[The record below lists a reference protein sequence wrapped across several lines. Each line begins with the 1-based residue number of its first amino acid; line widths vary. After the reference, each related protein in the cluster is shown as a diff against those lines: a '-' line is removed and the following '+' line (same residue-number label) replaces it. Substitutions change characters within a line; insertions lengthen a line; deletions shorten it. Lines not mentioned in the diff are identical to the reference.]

1 MCMPGAQSSQRKVL
15 NSLESELEKVSEPPC
30 GHWESNHVL
39 CKEQPVPLATEP
51 FLQPLRVSCGSV
63 LDFVHLPVLLPPA
76 VVGQGTV
83 GLRHLM
89 HIVLPLDHGTPVMK
103 SLQQLI

>member
-1 MCMPGAQSSQRKVL
+1 MSLHVGAGNQTT
-15 NSLESELEKVSEPPC
+15 SL
-30 GHWESNHVL
+30 W
-39 CKEQPVPLATEP
+39 KEQAVFLATEP
-51 FLQPLRVSCGSV
+51 FLQPLKYCPCGV
-63 LDFVHLPVLLPPA
+63 LDFAHLPVPLPPA